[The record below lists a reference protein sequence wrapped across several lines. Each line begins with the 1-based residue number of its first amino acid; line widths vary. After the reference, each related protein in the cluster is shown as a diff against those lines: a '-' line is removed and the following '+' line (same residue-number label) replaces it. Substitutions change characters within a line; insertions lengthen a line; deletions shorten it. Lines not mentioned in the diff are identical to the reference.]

1 MRQRYAAAAVL
12 LIASALSACD
22 DVTDII
28 PGETYDL
35 VQAEGQELPAVV
47 FDGELDF
54 GHVIATAVSGSIT
67 LRETTFTER
76 IVFDITLDGAPLG
89 EKSVTLTGDY
99 SADGPLL
106 TFDPD
111 PSNSPTFTGTLS
123 GVTLTT
129 VETYEDYGELTF
141 VWQR

>member
-1 MRQRYAAAAVL
+1 MKPRIRTLALVL
-12 LIASALSACD
+12 ATSLAACD

-47 FDGELDF
+47 FDGETDF
-54 GHVIATAVSGSIT
+54 GHVIATAISGSIT

-76 IVFDITLDGAPLG
+76 VVFDITLEGTPLG
-89 EKSVTLTGDY
+89 EETVTLSGDY

-111 PSNSPTFTGTLS
+111 RSGAPTFTGTRS

-129 VETYEDYGELTF
+129 VETHPDYGELTL

>member
-1 MRQRYAAAAVL
+1 MKHRIRAVAL
-12 LIASALSACD
+12 LLAVSLAACD

-35 VQAEGQELPAVV
+35 VQANGQELPAVV
-47 FDGELDF
+47 YDEETEF
-54 GHVIATAVSGSIT
+54 GHLIATAVSGSIT
-67 LRETTFTER
+67 LRESTYTQR
-76 IVFDITLDGAPLG
+76 IVFDVTLDGAPFGG
-89 EKSVTLTGDY
+89 EPIVVSGDY
-99 SADGPLL
+99 TADGPLL

-111 PSNSPTFTGTLS
+111 RTGSPTFTGTLS

-129 VETYEDYGELTF
+129 VETDPEYGELTL